1 VVVEAGGVAN
11 GTANTPSAS
20 GTLTATD
27 VDNPPNTFLW
37 NVIPFSDKDYGAYSM
52 TPSGTWTYWL
62 NNSHA
67 AVQALNVGD
76 TLNDSFTVRSE
87 DGTTKVVN
95 IVIMGANDNA
105 DVAGNTTDTVIE
117 AGGVNNNDIN
127 DPIASGTLT
136 SSDVDNTTG
145 SAFQAD
151 IGASD
156 YGGFTVSSNGN
167 WTYLLNNSDNAVQA
181 LNGNTLTDSFL
192 VYTQDGTAQTVTI
205 TINGRNDAPD
215 IDSGNTISYN
225 ANDGGSVLVD
235 PNIRLSDVDSTV
247 IAGAIIAITSGR
259 DNGDQLLFANQN
271 GISGSFNNSTG
282 VLTLAGNAT
291 LLQYENA
298 LKSVRFT
305 STSNEDG
312 PRTISWRATDGLD
325 SSPPDTTTIN
335 VRGVDPIDVRGVER
349 HHHRSGD
356 GHYDDN
362 RGNGGNFY
370 SSQNGLLTNVSTGER
385 WNGSIGSGYT
395 YINADIRRVGLDGSL
410 LELQMPVAALADAL
424 GGDAVLTTATLLDGK
439 ALPDWLKFDPQTG
452 ILAGKLPANVVA
464 SIQPN
469 IGQETDDNIVTGSTG
484 NGNGDG
490 NGNGTPSAAHGT
502 ISVQIT
508 SRDAQGNI
516 ATTIFTIDLA
526 TKQSWIPGTGDARR
540 HAAIEL
546 QRALAGS
553 SVAPMTFMAP
563 ALDGIEDTL
572 AGDGAGRVGLS
583 QQLDGHGWRAMH
595 ADRMALI
602 ASLQQSAAGWR

>member
-1 VVVEAGGVAN
+1 VFLSGRDFETQAHSYQVEVSAFDGIHTTVKLITVNLTDVNEAPTANPDTGTAGENETKSFNVLVNDTDQDAGDTKTLSAIGTVTVTSANGQVNGINAAAAFTIVGNEIRFTPGTQFDALKPGQTATVVVDY
-11 GTANTPSAS
+11 TMRDS
-20 GTLTATD
+20 GNLTAHSS
-27 VDNPPNTFLW
+27 L
-37 NVIPFSDKDYGAYSM
+37 
-52 TPSGTWTYWL
+52 
-62 NNSHA
+62 
-67 AVQALNVGD
+67 
-76 TLNDSFTVRSE
+76 TL
-87 DGTTKVVN
+87 
-95 IVIMGANDNA
+95 
-105 DVAGNTTDTVIE
+105 
-117 AGGVNNNDIN
+117 
-127 DPIASGTLT
+127 
-136 SSDVDNTTG
+136 
-145 SAFQAD
+145 
-151 IGASD
+151 
-156 YGGFTVSSNGN
+156 
-167 WTYLLNNSDNAVQA
+167 
-181 LNGNTLTDSFL
+181 
-192 VYTQDGTAQTVTI
+192 

-225 ANDGGSVLVD
+225 ANNGGSVVVD
-235 PNIRLSDVDSTV
+235 PNIKLSDIDGNPLNGDK
-247 IAGAIIAITSGR
+247 IAGATIAITTGR
-259 DNGDQLLFANQN
+259 DTGDQLLFANQN
-271 GISGSFNNSTG
+271 GITGSFNAGTG
-282 VLTLAGNAT
+282 VLTLTGNAT
-291 LLQYENA
+291 LVQYETA
-298 LKSVRFT
+298 LKSVRFA
-305 STSNEDG
+305 STSGNDG

-325 SSPPDTTTIN
+325 NSAADTTTVN
-335 VRGVDPIDVRGVER
+335 VRGIER
-349 HHHRSGD
+349 HHHRGSD

-362 RGNGGNFY
+362 RGNSGNFY
-370 SSQNGLLTNVSTGER
+370 SSQHGMVTNVSTGER

-410 LELQMPVAALADAL
+410 LELQTPVGALADAL
-424 GGDAVLTTATLLDGK
+424 GGDAVQTTATLLDGK

-490 NGNGTPSAAHGT
+490 NGNGTSSATHGT

-526 TKQSWIPGTGDARR
+526 HKQSWIPGNGDARR

-602 ASLQQSAAGWR
+602 ASLPQSAAGWR